1 MRMLPIYS
9 HSLPILNTHLT
20 LRHGLTAELD
30 EHNAGVL
37 IVNLDGQRSGNGRE
51 LRADDIT
58 RGLERKDDGCTIM

>member
-1 MRMLPIYS
+1 MRILSVYS
-9 HSLPILNTHLT
+9 RSLLILNICPT
-20 LRHGLTAELD
+20 LRHGLVAELD